1 MPERTPDRLDARWTR
16 ANLAALA
23 VLCLAAA
30 GALAGQMLGGRSE
43 LGARPR
49 VDAARVA
56 AAADKVN
63 PNTAPVASLRRLPD
77 VGPVRAGD
85 IVAYRLVHGGAPFR
99 RPEDLL
105 RVRGIGPITLATIR
119 EYLVFP

>member
-1 MPERTPDRLDARWTR
+1 MPERTPDRFDARWTR
-16 ANLAALA
+16 ADLAALA

-30 GALAGQMLGGRSE
+30 GALAGQTLPGRFE
-43 LGARPR
+43 LGARPP
-49 VDAARVA
+49 VDAVRVA

-63 PNTAPVASLRRLPD
+63 PNTAPAASLRRLPD

-85 IVAYRLVHGGAPFR
+85 IVAYRRAHGGAPFR
-99 RPEDLL
+99 RPEDLTQ
-105 RVRGIGPITLATIR
+105 VRGIGPVTLAAIR